1 MIRSAGFAESNGAKA
16 TASTASILSS
26 HRSAVMLPRIVHPE
40 QLQGFRLH
48 AQDHCR
54 LALLS
59 APADGDDDRGSGE
72 AMTLFLEIHEPC
84 DRVPPHS
91 HHRSAEFYF
100 VLRGTVLFH
109 IDDRSITAHT
119 GDFVVVPADAAHD
132 FENPG
137 PDRLYLLTVLNRDEG
152 FSELVK
158 GGIPTALDPEDLEVL
173 RNL

>member
-1 MIRSAGFAESNGAKA
+1 
-16 TASTASILSS
+16 
-26 HRSAVMLPRIVHPE
+26 MLPRIVHPE

-72 AMTLFLEIHEPC
+72 AMSLFLEIHDPC

-109 IDDRSITAHT
+109 SAPADGDDDRGSGEAMSLFLAVSYTHLRAHET
-119 GDFVVVPADAAHD
+119 
-132 FENPG
+132 
-137 PDRLYLLTVLNRDEG
+137 
-152 FSELVK
+152 S
-158 GGIPTALDPEDLEVL
+158 
-173 RNL
+173 